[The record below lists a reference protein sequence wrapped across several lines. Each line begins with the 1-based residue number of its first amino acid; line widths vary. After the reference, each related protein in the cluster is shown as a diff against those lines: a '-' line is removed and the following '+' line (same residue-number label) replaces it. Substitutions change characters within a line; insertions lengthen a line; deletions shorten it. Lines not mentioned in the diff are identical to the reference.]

1 MIISYVGI
9 TIPERT
15 TFRDNSGNCKV
26 MVLFFHI
33 CIIAVT
39 VFYVWFAHHMK
50 FWYFCY
56 ALFASLLKAVILGST
71 SIRHR
76 SDILRRIDVWSTS
89 IRGSLLSAIH
99 SLFLSPRRMV
109 ILECLERMLR
119 DLRSRAATKVTHVRQ
134 SGSSAWWRWMWRACY
149 RVCGL
154 WRERMSRWGW
164 EQKCRHFDAI
174 FCQYGWQCTGCLG
187 SC

>member
-1 MIISYVGI
+1 M
-9 TIPERT
+9 
-15 TFRDNSGNCKV
+15 
-26 MVLFFHI
+26 
-33 CIIAVT
+33 
-39 VFYVWFAHHMK
+39 
-50 FWYFCY
+50 
-56 ALFASLLKAVILGST
+56 
-71 SIRHR
+71 
-76 SDILRRIDVWSTS
+76 S

-134 SGSSAWWRWMWRACY
+134 SGSSAWWRWLWRACY
-149 RVCGL
+149 RVRGL

-174 FCQYGWQCTGCLG
+174 FVNRDGSALAALEVAKMATSHATNDENFIKMTTFPFPWIQGRLDISLKPSIVIYGHNMRCLD
-187 SC
+187 